1 MGNIYFTC
9 SFDDGHI
16 TDMRLA
22 ELLAKYN
29 LKGTFY
35 IPQACNLFS
44 NSLSESQIRELSGSI
59 EVGGHTMSHQVLT
72 HISNEKAET
81 EISNC
86 KRWLEDVTGKP
97 VLSFCPPVGRFN
109 RHHIAA
115 QQKAGFTAM
124 RTVEMLSH
132 SFQGIKKIDDFV
144 ILPTTCQVFN
154 HSGMAYVRNNVKRM
168 QFVKFPSLWRFF
180 NADWEMMS
188 RNYINHLCEASRRQ
202 NKPVYF
208 HLWGHSWEIAAR
220 SLWNS
225 LERFF
230 NHISEIPEITPIT
243 NAELANI
250 TRQTN
255 LRHETKALV
264 VE

>member
-1 MGNIYFTC
+1 
-9 SFDDGHI
+9 
-16 TDMRLA
+16 MRLA
-22 ELLAKYN
+22 ELLGKYN

-35 IPQACNLFS
+35 IPRACNLFS
-44 NSLSESQIRELSGSI
+44 TSLSESQIRDLSGSI
-59 EVGGHTMSHQVLT
+59 EVGGHTMSHLILT
-72 HISNEKAET
+72 HISHEKAQQ

-86 KRWLEDVTGKP
+86 KKWLEDVTGKT
-97 VLSFCPPVGRFN
+97 VSSFCPPVGRFN
-109 RHHIAA
+109 RYHIAA

-154 HSGMAYVRNNVKRM
+154 HTGMAYVRNNVKRM

-188 RNYINHLCEASRRQ
+188 RNYINYLCEVSHRNNQ
-202 NKPVYF
+202 QPVYF
-208 HLWGHSWEIAAR
+208 HLWGHSWEITAR
-220 SLWNS
+220 SLWNP

-230 NHISEIPEITPIT
+230 KHISEIPEITPIT
-243 NAELANI
+243 NAGLANI

-255 LRHETKALV
+255 LQHETKALIA
-264 VE
+264 E

>member
-9 SFDDGHI
+9 SFDDGNI
-16 TDMRLA
+16 ADLRLA
-22 ELLAKYN
+22 ELLSKYN

-35 IPQACNLFS
+35 IPQECNLFS

-72 HISNEKAET
+72 HISYERAQS

-86 KRWLEDVTGKP
+86 KKWLEDVTGKAIS
-97 VLSFCPPVGRFN
+97 SFCPPVGRFN
-109 RHHIAA
+109 RYHIAA
-115 QQKAGFTAM
+115 QQEAGFTSM

-132 SFQGIKKIDDFV
+132 SLEGIKKIHDFV
-144 ILPTTCQVFN
+144 ILPTSCQVFN
-154 HSGMAYVRNNVKRM
+154 HTGMAYVRNNVKRM

-180 NADWEMMS
+180 DANWEMMS
-188 RNYINHLCEASRRQ
+188 RNYINHLCEVSRRH
-202 NKPVYF
+202 NKAVYF

-230 NHISEIPEITPIT
+230 SHISEIEEIVPIT

-250 TRQTN
+250 ARQCLTQN
-255 LRHETKALV
+255 EKREMQNA
-264 VE
+264 

>member
-1 MGNIYFTC
+1 
-9 SFDDGHI
+9 
-16 TDMRLA
+16 MRLA

-44 NSLSESQIRELSGSI
+44 SSLSESQIRELSGSI

-72 HISNEKAET
+72 HISHDKAQQ

-86 KRWLEDVTGKP
+86 KKWLEDVTGKA
-97 VLSFCPPVGRFN
+97 VSSFCPPVGRFN
-109 RHHIAA
+109 RYHIAV
-115 QQKAGFTAM
+115 QKKAGFTSM

-132 SFQGIKKIDDFV
+132 SFHGIKKVDDFV
-144 ILPTTCQVFN
+144 ILPTSCQVFN
-154 HSGMAYVRNNVKRM
+154 HTGMAYVRNNVKRM
-168 QFVKFPSLWRFF
+168 QFVKFPSLWKFF
-180 NADWEMMS
+180 DANWEMMS
-188 RNYINHLCEASRRQ
+188 RNYINYLCEASRRN
-202 NKPVYF
+202 NKAVYF

-220 SLWNS
+220 SLWSS

-230 NHISEIPEITPIT
+230 NHISEIEEIIPVT

-250 TRQTN
+250 ARQDQ
-255 LRHETKALV
+255 LHEQPKVLV
-264 VE
+264 AE